1 MSFAPI
7 KIMNFMST
15 AQIKLTDIFWT
26 PFYRINE
33 ITQSSCLYSPIV
45 DGLGQTKQSF
55 EGPGRYWTVFSA
67 WVYGPNEL
75 NDKSERSQT
84 VKVDGLKILNS
95 ESWRYYNLK

>member
-1 MSFAPI
+1 MVWA
-7 KIMNFMST
+7 
-15 AQIKLTDIFWT
+15 KLSSHLS
-26 PFYRINE
+26 
-33 ITQSSCLYSPIV
+33 QSGRSRTIL
-45 DGLGQTKQSF
+45 DG
-55 EGPGRYWTVFSA
+55 

>member
-1 MSFAPI
+1 MVWAKLSSHLSQSERSRA
-7 KIMNFMST
+7 IM
-15 AQIKLTDIFWT
+15 D
-26 PFYRINE
+26 
-33 ITQSSCLYSPIV
+33 
-45 DGLGQTKQSF
+45 
-55 EGPGRYWTVFSA
+55 FSA

>member
-7 KIMNFMST
+7 EIMNFISA

-45 DGLGQTKQSF
+45 DGLGQTEQSF
-55 EGPGRYWTVFSA
+55 EPKWTVFSA

-75 NDKSERSQT
+75 KDKSERSQT